1 MSFHFDLF
9 SKGYD
14 QFLGSVLGPPDIP
27 YWRAVLRLPVKGRL
41 LDAGGGTGRISA
53 ALCPDVGQV
62 VIVDHSQGMLRQARK
77 KGNLELVCADVARLP
92 FVDVSFERA
101 LIIDALHHFRRQKEG
116 IAEVARVLAP
126 GGMLVIEEFD
136 IRRWG
141 TRAIALLEKIVLM
154 GSRFPSPEE
163 IQHMLREEGLSLLEV
178 RKGKWN
184 SLLFIAEK

>member
-9 SKGYD
+9 SRGYD
-14 QFLGSVLGPPDIP
+14 QLLGRVLGPPDIP

-62 VIVDHSQGMLRQARK
+62 FIVDFSQGMLQQARK
-77 KGNLELVCADVARLP
+77 KGNLELVRADVARLP

-101 LIIDALHHFRRQKEG
+101 LIIDALHHFRRQKES
-116 IAEVARVLAP
+116 IAEVARVLSP

-163 IQHMLREEGLSLLEV
+163 IQHMLREEGLSLLEI